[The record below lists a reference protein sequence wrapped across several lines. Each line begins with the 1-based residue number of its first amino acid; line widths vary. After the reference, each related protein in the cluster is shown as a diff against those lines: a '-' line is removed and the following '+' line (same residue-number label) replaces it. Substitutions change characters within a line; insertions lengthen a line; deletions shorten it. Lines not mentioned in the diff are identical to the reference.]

1 MVNDPVNN
9 PKHYT
14 AHPSGIDCI
23 QITEHMGFFLGNAF
37 KYIWRADLKH
47 DAIEDL
53 RKARW
58 YLDREIQK
66 RNKDMILELDD
77 DFTDDITV
85 ANLAESYVSI
95 AKNIKDGK
103 NWDEDD
109 IADWKELLPALM
121 AVGKWYSVDF
131 QADIKKAMKK
141 K

>member
-1 MVNDPVNN
+1 
-9 PKHYT
+9 
-14 AHPSGIDCI
+14 
-23 QITEHMGFFLGNAF
+23 
-37 KYIWRADLKH
+37 
-47 DAIEDL
+47 
-53 RKARW
+53 
-58 YLDREIQK
+58 
-66 RNKDMILELDD
+66 MILELDD

-95 AKNIKDGK
+95 SKNIKDGK

-109 IADWKELLPALM
+109 IADWKALLPALM